1 MIPFPRLWEA
11 LQKVNDPRRARG
23 QRYPF
28 TPLMVFTVLAV
39 MAGAQSYEDVI
50 TFIHE
55 RRHQLNALFGT
66 RLKRAPAVNTLR
78 DILHR
83 LSRCELE
90 AAFRRHAQDLASP
103 AMTDEGR
110 PVIALDGKTLKH
122 SFDQLNDQAAA
133 ATLSAFASDD
143 ALILAHTELD
153 GGGDEIAAV
162 QDMIAELDVSGVLFT
177 ADALHCQKKPLK
189 PHRRAATRCWCR

>member
-1 MIPFPRLWEA
+1 MTPFPCLWQA
-11 LQKVNDPRRARG
+11 LQDVTDPRGARG

-39 MAGAQSYEDVI
+39 LAGARSYRDVI
-50 TFIHE
+50 TFIRE
-55 RRHQLNALFGT
+55 RRHQLNELFGT
-66 RLKRAPAVNTLR
+66 RLTRAPALNTLR
-78 DILHR
+78 DLLHS
-83 LSRCELE
+83 LSRGELE

-103 AMTDEGR
+103 ATTDAGR
-110 PVIALDGKTLKH
+110 PVIALDGKTLKR

-153 GGGDEIAAV
+153 GTSHEAAAV
-162 QDMIAELDVSGVLFT
+162 QEMIADLNVSGVLFT
-177 ADALHCQKKPLK
+177 VDALHCQKNL
-189 PHRRAATRCWCR
+189 

>member
-1 MIPFPRLWEA
+1 MTPFPRLCAA
-11 LQKVNDPRRARG
+11 LQEVDDPRWARG

-28 TPLMVFTVLAV
+28 TPLMIFTVLAV
-39 MAGAQSYEDVI
+39 LAGGRSYDNVI

-55 RRHQLNALFGT
+55 RRHQLNELFGT

-78 DILHR
+78 NILHR

-103 AMTDEGR
+103 PVTEAGR
-110 PVIALDGKTLKH
+110 PVIALDGKTLKR

-143 ALILAHTELD
+143 ALVLAHTELN
-153 GGGDEIAAV
+153 GAGDEIAGV
-162 QDMIAELDVSGVLFT
+162 QEMIAELDVSGVLFT
-177 ADALHCQKKPLK
+177 ADAMHCQKNL
-189 PHRRAATRCWCR
+189 

>member
-11 LQKVNDPRRARG
+11 MQEVNDPRRARG

-28 TPLMVFTVLAV
+28 TPLMIFTVLAV
-39 MAGAQSYEDVI
+39 LAGATSYEGVI

-55 RRHQLNALFGT
+55 RRHQLNELFGT

-78 DILHR
+78 HILHS
-83 LSRCELE
+83 LSRYELE
-90 AAFRRHAQDLASP
+90 AAFRRHARDLASP
-103 AMTDEGR
+103 PVTEAGR

-153 GGGDEIAAV
+153 GGGYEIAAV
-162 QDMIAELDVSGVLFT
+162 QAMIAELDVSGVLFT
-177 ADALHCQKKPLK
+177 ADAMHCQKKPLK
-189 PHRRAATRCWCR
+189 PRRRAATRC

>member
-1 MIPFPRLWEA
+1 MTPFPRLWQA
-11 LQKVNDPRRARG
+11 LQDVTDPRGARG

-39 MAGAQSYEDVI
+39 LAGARSYRDVI
-50 TFIHE
+50 TFIRE
-55 RRHQLNALFGT
+55 RRHQLNELFGT
-66 RLKRAPAVNTLR
+66 RLTRAPALNTLR
-78 DILHR
+78 DLLHS
-83 LSRCELE
+83 LSRGELE

-103 AMTDEGR
+103 AMTDAGR
-110 PVIALDGKTLKH
+110 PVIALDGKTLKR

-153 GGGDEIAAV
+153 GSSDEVAAV
-162 QDMIAELDVSGVLFT
+162 QEMIGDLDVSGVLFT
-177 ADALHCQKKPLK
+177 VDALHCQKNL
-189 PHRRAATRCWCR
+189 